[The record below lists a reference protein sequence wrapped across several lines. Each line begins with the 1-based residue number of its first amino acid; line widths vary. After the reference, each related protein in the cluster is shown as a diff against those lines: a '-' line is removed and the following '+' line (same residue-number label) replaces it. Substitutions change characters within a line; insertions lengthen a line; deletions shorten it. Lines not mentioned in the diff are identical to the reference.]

1 MINFDGIIRGKKKK
15 KKEHNPNYLQI
26 IPDHSYRILEALDL
40 EKT

>member
-1 MINFDGIIRGKKKK
+1 MINFDGIIRGGKK